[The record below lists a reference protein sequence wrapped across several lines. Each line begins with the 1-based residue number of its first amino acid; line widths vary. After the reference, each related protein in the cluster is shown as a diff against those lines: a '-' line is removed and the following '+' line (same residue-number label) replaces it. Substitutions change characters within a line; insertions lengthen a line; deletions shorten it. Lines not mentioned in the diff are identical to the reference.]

1 MVDVVICASLD
12 TEHLSKNL
20 DSEVGHRDCFAQTEE
35 YETRLWDWKRANIA
49 RVFKSS
55 SVLYRRFPRQ

>member
-12 TEHLSKNL
+12 TMHLPKSL
-20 DSEVGHRDCFAQTEE
+20 DNEVGHRGCFAQTEE

-49 RVFKSS
+49 RLLKSS
-55 SVLYRRFPRQ
+55 SVLNRRFPRQ